1 MHGKQSAIRIL
12 AAGLLPAAI
21 FPGIA
26 AARAELRFAHAVPG
40 AGEGRLVVIGRDG
53 KVRDVLGSAAFG
65 AESSYTSAITGS
77 VRLGLEV
84 GGKVVATTAANL
96 LSGRHYTVVAL
107 SPSAG
112 PKLVVVPDGRGR
124 PGQARVRV
132 IHAAP
137 ELGSPDVAVDGKAVV
152 RDFRFGAVSP
162 YLALKPGKHA
172 LGAMQPR
179 TGKAALSI
187 SGVRLRAGSATTI
200 LVVGS
205 RGKRT
210 RFEVTRDPSAARVS
224 STSKEAKAPKAT
236 ATPRKVAHK
245 QTSNGGAATGGAH
258 VVQRGESLWSIA
270 AHRMGGGASDAKIA
284 SEVWRIWRMNR
295 AHVASGDPNLIL
307 PGLRLRFS

>member
-1 MHGKQSAIRIL
+1 MHGKQSAIRVL
-12 AAGLLPAAI
+12 AAGLLPVAI

-26 AARAELRFAHAVPG
+26 AANAELRFAHAVPG
-40 AGEGRLVVIGRDG
+40 AGEGQLVVIGRDG
-53 KVRDVLGSAAFG
+53 KVKQTLGQAAFG
-65 AESSYTSAITGS
+65 AESSYASTITGS
-77 VRLGLEV
+77 VKLGLEV

-112 PKLVVVPDGRGR
+112 PKLVLVPDGRGR

-137 ELGSPDVAVDGKAVV
+137 ELGSPDVAVDGKTVA

-162 YLALKPGKHA
+162 YLTLKPGKHDF
-172 LGAMQPR
+172 GAMQPR

-200 LVVGS
+200 IVVGS

-224 STSKEAKAPKAT
+224 STRKMAKAPKAR

-245 QTSNGGAATGGAH
+245 QTSGGTAATH
-258 VVQRGESLWSIA
+258 STYVVRRGDSLWSIA
-270 AHRMGGGASDAKIA
+270 EDRLGWGASNARIAAK
-284 SEVWRIWRMNR
+284 VWRIWRMNR
-295 AHVASGDPNLIL
+295 AHVVSGDPNLIL
-307 PGLRLRFS
+307 PGLKLRFS